1 MAKHS
6 MMSLLPSYNA
16 TRMVDEYVKKFY
28 LPASSKGTLFAANDF
43 SGAKNI
49 AAWKTRIKQAWHGVS
64 LRRLDT
70 PYERIHFNEALNFKV
85 AARLN
90 NLTPEDV
97 VVELLICRQYKITR
111 LCNFQHF
118 KFEFTGIQDSGE
130 HLFELKLI
138 PELCG
143 KQEYFI
149 RIYPHHPLL
158 THPLEMGLMV
168 WL

>member
-1 MAKHS
+1 
-6 MMSLLPSYNA
+6 MSLLPRYNS

-28 LPASSKGTLFAANDF
+28 RPASDKSALYAANDF
-43 SGAKNI
+43 AGAKNV
-49 AAWKTRIKQAWHGVS
+49 AAWKAKIKNAWQGIT

-70 PYERIHFNEALNFKV
+70 PCERVNFNEALNFKV

-90 NLTPEDV
+90 NLEPEDV
-97 VVELLICRQYKITR
+97 IIELLICRQYKKTR
-111 LCNFQHF
+111 LCDFKHFQ
-118 KFEFTGIQDSGE
+118 FEFTGTQDSDE
-130 HLFELKLI
+130 HLFELKLT